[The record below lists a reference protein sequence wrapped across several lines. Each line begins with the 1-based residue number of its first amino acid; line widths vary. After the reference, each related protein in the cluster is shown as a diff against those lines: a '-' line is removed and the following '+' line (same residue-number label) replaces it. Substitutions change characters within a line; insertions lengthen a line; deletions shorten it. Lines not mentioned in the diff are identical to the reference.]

1 MFDTDDYEE
10 LDSVAWVNYLFVGG
24 KQYTPDASC
33 KYKEYAVQRIR
44 KQDVKMYVD
53 ASSSDDVDCVQD
65 DFIDKDFKFF
75 GEKSG
80 LKWHSKRQMFEN
92 ILGGGNS
99 VTNSYFE
106 TITNCMIPDNGRPA
120 TEQDFDKAIRLV
132 HKYGVI
138 RNALAAAGCQSSS
151 MGAF

>member
-33 KYKEYAVQRIR
+33 KYKEYTVQRIR

-53 ASSSDDVDCVQD
+53 VSSSDDVDCVQD

-75 GEKSG
+75 GEKPG

-92 ILGGGNS
+92 ILGDGNS